1 MYLTVLGRYGP
12 YPRSGGACSG
22 YLLEDGETR
31 VLIDCGAGVFA
42 RLIEFVSPE
51 ELSAVV
57 LSHLHYD
64 HCSDLFVMRYALDN
78 QLPGADGEKRRMPL
92 YAPEEPFEVISA
104 LTKNALFER
113 HTVKG
118 EDELQIGSLTF
129 RFTPMAHPVPTNGMR
144 ITGSNGHSLF
154 FTGDTKPFS
163 GMSEAA
169 RGATALLA
177 DTCFVNDSQQGPHL
191 NAKEACAM
199 AREAGVQT
207 LYCTHLWGKEDTEE
221 ALKKEIDFPSAFV
234 VQERGR
240 YRI

>member
-1 MYLTVLGRYGP
+1 MLLTVLGRYGP
-12 YPRSGGACSG
+12 YPRVGGACSG
-22 YLLEDGETR
+22 YLLEDGNTR

-42 RLIEFVSPE
+42 RLIEYYRPE

-78 QLPGADGEKRRMPL
+78 QPAGADGEKRRMPL
-92 YAPEEPFEVISA
+92 YAPDEPFEVISA

-113 HTVKG
+113 HIVKG
-118 EDELQIGSLTF
+118 DDSVSVGSLTF
-129 RFTPMAHPVPTNGMR
+129 QFTSMAHPVPTNGMR
-144 ITGSNGHSLF
+144 VTDSDGHVF
-154 FTGDTKPFS
+154 CFTGDTKPYP
-163 GMSEAA
+163 GMAQFA
-169 RGATALLA
+169 RGANALLA

-191 NAKEACAM
+191 NVRQAYEM

-221 ALKKEIDFPSAFV
+221 ELKKEIDFPSAFV